1 MPTFCWMEQVSL
13 SERHSHIQTHD
24 LYCDVKWLTVVLYSN
39 WKWPDVDDLHAFEG
53 DLIHTANWPEDFD
66 AAGKVVAVIGN
77 GSTGI
82 QVVPEL
88 QKSKHFFCYSAKQAR
103 LTVYQRSRS
112 CTMFSERQ
120 LGSLRHG

>member
-1 MPTFCWMEQVSL
+1 M
-13 SERHSHIQTHD
+13 
-24 LYCDVKWLTVVLYSN
+24 
-39 WKWPDVDDLHAFEG
+39 AFDG
-53 DLIHTANWPEDFD
+53 DLVHTANWPEDFD

-88 QKSKHFFCYSAKQAR
+88 QKSKHFLCYFAEQAR
-103 LTVYQRSRS
+103 LTFYQRQRS
-112 CTMFSERQ
+112 CTISSERP